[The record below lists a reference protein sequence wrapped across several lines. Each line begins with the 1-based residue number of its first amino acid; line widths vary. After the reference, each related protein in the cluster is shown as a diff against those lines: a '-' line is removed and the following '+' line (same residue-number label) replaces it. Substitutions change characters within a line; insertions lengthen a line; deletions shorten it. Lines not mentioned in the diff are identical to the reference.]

1 MMVTTNVIQM
11 TVSELCEC
19 EGVSSTVL
27 VQLVENDIA
36 HPVLG
41 QQVEDWVF
49 DANGVIWVKK
59 AIRLHR
65 DLELDWLAV
74 ATLVDLLRERDR
86 LASENRA
93 LRQRL
98 QRFLGDN

>member
-1 MMVTTNVIQM
+1 MMVSTNLIQM

-19 EGVSSTVL
+19 EGVSSTVV

-36 HPVLG
+36 HPVMG
-41 QQVEDWVF
+41 KQVEDWVF
-49 DANGVIWVKK
+49 DSNGVIWVKK

-74 ATLVDLLRERDR
+74 ATLIDLLRDRDR
-86 LASENRA
+86 LARENRA
-93 LRQRL
+93 LKLRL
-98 QRFLGDN
+98 QRFLGEG